1 MQVLIPTLEATVS
14 FAVIKTVKM
23 PLKQLNKFIK
33 PKQSEKVQVILT
45 SQ

>member
-23 PLKQLNKFIK
+23 PFETTK
-33 PKQSEKVQVILT
+33 PVYKTKQSEKVQVILT